1 MQKMR
6 QMSIDRVVMT
16 QLREDESKRDLEAL
30 YTLMHRGNQVEKKRI
45 ERLRSKEDVLRT
57 LVTKDS

>member
-1 MQKMR
+1 
-6 QMSIDRVVMT
+6 MSIDRVAMT